1 MILFCEP
8 LLQCCLLYVPIVHEI
23 EVEAFSHKCFSEHRD
38 QLLVVGLFLEFQF
51 PCVVQKVLEFFGV
64 TFAKIFDACDRLL
77 DFDLLVFLLFGLGWE
92 TLPWQRAANEVH
104 QDYSYLLQVVS
115 PRLLDAQVSIE
126 TGIPGCTCEG
136 LVVFE

>member
-1 MILFCEP
+1 M
-8 LLQCCLLYVPIVHEI
+8 
-23 EVEAFSHKCFSEHRD
+23 
-38 QLLVVGLFLEFQF
+38 LVVGLFLEFQF

-77 DFDLLVFLLFGLGWE
+77 DFNLLVFLLFGLGWE
-92 TLPWQRAANEVH
+92 TLPRQRATNEVH
-104 QDYSYLLQVVS
+104 EDYSYLLQVIS
-115 PRLLDAQVSIE
+115 PSLLDAQVGVE